1 MADDVNNR
9 IMKITNNE
17 LSKTENTIKRTYD
30 NDDDTNLIDLQ
41 SANLHESNLGKTT
54 ATSSNPHKVQRT
66 LIECGLWS
74 CKQAKCTEEDNTDM
88 LTCSKCKGKFHY
100 HCTELP
106 PYQIAQFT
114 SMNYAKYL
122 CKICVPIP
130 DDLPNKCMQPHEEA
144 IQKNFNSSNEKL
156 LMDKVICLEKELD
169 ISTKE
174 LTKYQ
179 NVECIKAVSKHKCTQ
194 TTATWK
200 TYEQLTDKLNKL
212 EDELQKTEDELE
224 RVNNQ
229 KNKYKHEISCMKQKL
244 LTAEE
249 NQETLRKNIESKDSL
264 LENMKNN
271 SKKANENKILNQQ
284 VKQLREQEEIMQKHL
299 EKRDE
304 KIRDLQSRKNLE
316 GTLTENKSHA
326 SNDMHKLINE
336 RFDKIE
342 KSIDQLVSQNIRQHS
357 PMVQVEKLET
367 KLEEVIS
374 NNQSYA
380 DKINQNLEANT
391 IASIMKETK
400 NEELVQQRERKLRS
414 CNIIIHGVED
424 AKENGPAKDKE
435 FVTALFAAIGVDHRP
450 KTIVRLGRPDNN
462 KCRPLL
468 VTMNTDD
475 EKDLVMTRLPNLKN
489 AEDNLKK
496 VSITDDYTV
505 DERNEIKIWVEKAKK
520 RNEDE
525 TGDVIWKV
533 RGTPK
538 NGLRLAKFTKR
549 TPQVKRM

>member
-1 MADDVNNR
+1 MDGDEPTDEVSDKEDL
-9 IMKITNNE
+9 KIT
-17 LSKTENTIKRTYD
+17 KRTCD
-30 NDDDTNLIDLQ
+30 DNKNNNDDNSEIMTR
-41 SANLHESNLGKTT
+41 
-54 ATSSNPHKVQRT
+54 NPHKVQKT
-66 LIECGLWS
+66 LLECGLWS
-74 CKQAKCTEEDNTDM
+74 CKHRNCTAEDNSEM
-88 LTCSKCKGKFHY
+88 LTCWKCKGKFHY

-106 PYQIAQFT
+106 PYQIVQFI
-114 SMNYAKYL
+114 SISYAKYL
-122 CKICVPIP
+122 CKSCVEIP
-130 DDLPNKCMQPHEEA
+130 DGLSETMDFLKQCTSHEGGSQNRLKPMNET
-144 IQKNFNSSNEKL
+144 KN
-156 LMDKVICLEKELD
+156 M
-169 ISTKE
+169 
-174 LTKYQ
+174 
-179 NVECIKAVSKHKCTQ
+179 CTQ
-194 TTATWK
+194 TTSTWK
-200 TYEQLTDKLNKL
+200 THEELTDKYNKL
-212 EDELQKTEDELE
+212 EDELQKNEDELE
-224 RVNNQ
+224 RVNDQ
-229 KNKYKHEISCMKQKL
+229 KNKYKHEISCLKQKL
-244 LTAEE
+244 LAAEDH
-249 NQETLRKNIESKDSL
+249 QETLRKHIESKDSL

-284 VKQLREQEEIMQKHL
+284 VKQLREQEEIMQNHL

-304 KIRDLQSRKNLE
+304 KIRDLQSMKNLE
-316 GTLTENKSHA
+316 GTLTENKSNHA

-342 KSIDQLVSQNIRQHS
+342 KSIDQLVSQKIRQHS
-357 PMVQVEKLET
+357 PMIQVEKLET

-380 DKINQNLEANT
+380 DKINQKLEANT

-414 CNIIIHGVED
+414 CNIIIHRVDD

-435 FVTALFAAIGVDHRP
+435 FVTALFGAIGVDHRP
-450 KTIVRLGRPDNN
+450 KAIVRLGSPDNN
-462 KCRPLL
+462 KCRPLR

-475 EKDLVMTRLPNLKN
+475 EKDLVMARLPNLKN

-496 VSITDDYTV
+496 VSVTDDYTA

-549 TPQVKRM
+549 TP